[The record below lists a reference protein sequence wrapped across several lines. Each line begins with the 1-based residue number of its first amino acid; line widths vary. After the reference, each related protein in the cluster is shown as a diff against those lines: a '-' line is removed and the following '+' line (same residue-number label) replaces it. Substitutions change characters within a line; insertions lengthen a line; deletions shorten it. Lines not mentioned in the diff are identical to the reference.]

1 MATWSKTPVSCRKVK
16 RRTPAK
22 VAIIVTFSDIE
33 LVLGIVGSTIGAV
46 ICILFPVSLFIQQV
60 SSNTAE
66 KLVAQVGSQNNKLFD
81 PQRKY

>member
-1 MATWSKTPVSCRKVK
+1 MPLGLIEATYISVVENSSKNLKSGHTNCYL
-16 RRTPAK
+16 
-22 VAIIVTFSDIE
+22 SDIE

-66 KLVAQVGSQNNKLFD
+66 KLVAQVG
-81 PQRKY
+81 